1 MRPFFFGDSKQPL
14 FGIYHAPTAKSARR
28 TAVLLCNP
36 FGQEAIRAHRIY
48 RVMAD
53 RLSRSG
59 FHVLRFDYHATGDSS
74 GDCSEASLGRW
85 VDDVL
90 TATEELSDTAGVSRV
105 AWVGLRL
112 GATTVALA
120 SGRRPAALSDLVL
133 WDPVVDGVAYL
144 EELRRAHV
152 AFLAEDL
159 EFPPVHPFAA
169 GTAQTLEIDRALGFA
184 IPPTLRQEIRALD
197 LGTLTGLRAPRV
209 CMIASVMTEEM
220 GRLQTAL
227 ASREGQVS
235 WKTLGASEA
244 WNSEQAMNSLIIPVD
259 AMNAI
264 IEWLEETR

>member
-14 FGIYHAPTAKSARR
+14 FGIYHSPSAKPVRR

-53 RLSRSG
+53 RLARSG
-59 FHVLRFDYHATGDSS
+59 FHVLRFDYYASGDSS
-74 GDCSEASLGRW
+74 GDCGEASLGRW

-90 TATEELSDTAGVSRV
+90 TASEELSDTAGVRRV

-120 SGRRPAALSDLVL
+120 SARRPALVSDLVL
-133 WDPVVDGVAYL
+133 WDPVVDGLTYL

-152 AFLAEDL
+152 TFLAEDL
-159 EFPPVHPFAA
+159 EFPPAHPFAA
-169 GTAQTLEIDRALGFA
+169 GTAETIEIDRALGFA
-184 IPPTLRQEIRALD
+184 IPPALRQEIRALEAVA
-197 LGTLTGLRAPRV
+197 LAGMQAPRV
-209 CMIASVMTEEM
+209 FMVASLMTEELVRLKAALSSRD
-220 GRLQTAL
+220 GR
-227 ASREGQVS
+227 VS
-235 WKTLGASEA
+235 WTTLGSSEA
-244 WNSEQAMNSLIIPVD
+244 WNSEEAMNSLVIPVD

-264 IEWLEETR
+264 TGWLERVP

>member
-14 FGIYHAPTAKSARR
+14 FGIYHPPTAKPTRR

-90 TATEELSDTAGVSRV
+90 TASEELADTAGVERV
-105 AWVGLRL
+105 AWIGLRL
-112 GATTVALA
+112 GATAIALA
-120 SGRRPAALSDLVL
+120 SARRPAMLSDLVL
-133 WDPVVDGVAYL
+133 WDPVVDGLAYL
-144 EELRRAHV
+144 EELRRTHLT
-152 AFLAEDL
+152 FLADDL
-159 EFPPVHPFAA
+159 EFLPAHPFAA
-169 GTAQTLEIDRALGFA
+169 GTAQSLEIDGALGFA
-184 IPPTLRQEIRALD
+184 IPPTLRQDIRGLD
-197 LGTLTGLRAPRV
+197 GGALTGMRAPRV
-209 CMIASVMTEEM
+209 FMVVSLMTDEM
-220 GRLQTAL
+220 VGLQAAL
-227 ASREGQVS
+227 ASREGELA
-235 WKTLGASEA
+235 WTTLGPSEG
-244 WNSEQAMNSLIIPVD
+244 WNSEQAMNSLVIPVE

-264 IEWLEETR
+264 VGWLEERR